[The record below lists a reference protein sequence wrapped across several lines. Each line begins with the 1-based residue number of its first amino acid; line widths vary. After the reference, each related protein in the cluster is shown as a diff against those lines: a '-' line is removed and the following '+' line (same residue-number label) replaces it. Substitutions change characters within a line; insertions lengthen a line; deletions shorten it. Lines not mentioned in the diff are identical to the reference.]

1 MENQKRMAGVVLSLL
16 VQLLFL
22 TMGLPHSA
30 QAAWGDLDPSFG
42 TGGEVVTDFVSYNES
57 SVAIQADRKIVVAGT
72 AYNGTNWDFA
82 LARYNA
88 DGSLDPNFGTGGI
101 VMTDF
106 AYNDNAALVADSASS
121 VAIQADG
128 KIIAVG
134 DVFNGTNSDF
144 ALARYNAD
152 GSLDTSFGTDGR
164 VTTNFVSGYADPS
177 CVKEVSQETDIA
189 SSSDAA
195 RSLAIQADGKIVIAG
210 SVSPPSYCGYLVST
224 NYDFALARYNTDGSL
239 DTSFGIGGK
248 VMTDFASSDD
258 EAYSVV
264 IQNGKIIAAGY
275 ASNGSN
281 RKDFALARYNADGSL
296 DPSFGTGGKVT
307 TDFASSYDYANSVA
321 IQADGKIMVVG
332 SAVNG
337 INSWDFAL
345 ARYNAD
351 GSLDSSFG
359 TGGKVTTDFA
369 SSYDYA
375 NSVAIQADGKIIAA
389 GSANNGTN
397 DFALARY
404 NADGSLDP
412 GFGTGGKVTT
422 DFASH
427 YDYADS
433 VAIQADGKIIVAG
446 NTFNGTN
453 NNFALARYL
462 VESPNPSPGG
472 TMPGSNVTVQPV
484 DPNTN
489 TSPVT
494 LTFDN
499 VTRSGSTTVTT
510 SGTGTPPPNGFKLG
524 NPPVYYH
531 IETTAGFDGQVHVC
545 ISYSGISFGNE
556 NDLRLFHETSTGWQ
570 DATDP
575 GYPDT
580 VNKVICGTVSS
591 FSLFGVFEEQGY
603 SFTGFLPPLENPPV
617 QNAAKAGQTIPVK
630 WQLLDGSGGYIS
642 NPAVVSAT
650 LYRVVACNGSGSGEN
665 QVPAETS
672 GASGLRYDFE
682 TNQFIYNWKTD
693 KSWTGKC
700 YTFTLRFDDGSEHS
714 AYFSL
719 K

>member
-296 DPSFGTGGKVT
+296 DP
-307 TDFASSYDYANSVA
+307 
-321 IQADGKIMVVG
+321 
-332 SAVNG
+332 
-337 INSWDFAL
+337 
-345 ARYNAD
+345 
-351 GSLDSSFG
+351 SFG